1 MKSMMPMKPFIYL
14 STFGVL
20 LSLGSA
26 LSWASPVSTRLNKVY
41 KELVIQGERPEISSC
56 MALAFKSAHE
66 NGPYEQIYYPSDV
79 QDFALVQEGIED
91 GHLVKVVTLYAQ
103 GQARKSGFYLGN
115 PLKSIEIICTQM
127 DEGIPVARFKQLGK
141 E

>member
-1 MKSMMPMKPFIYL
+1 
-14 STFGVL
+14 
-20 LSLGSA
+20 
-26 LSWASPVSTRLNKVY
+26 
-41 KELVIQGERPEISSC
+41 
-56 MALAFKSAHE
+56 MALAFKSAHG

-79 QDFALVQEGIED
+79 QDLALVQEGIED

-103 GQARKSGFYLGN
+103 GQPRKSGFYLGN
-115 PLKSIEIICTQM
+115 PLKNIEIVCTQM